1 MLKPNVKDEIER
13 KIQIKKINKKIE
25 SNKLINYEINF

>member
-1 MLKPNVKDEIER
+1 MLRMMKDEIER

>member
-1 MLKPNVKDEIER
+1 MSRMMKDEIER
-13 KIQIKKINKKIE
+13 KIQIKKINKKME

>member
-1 MLKPNVKDEIER
+1 MSRMMKDEIER